1 MCLGFTSAAIHFSFF
16 NYKYNILYLEF
27 FMVSRLGN
35 KIRHQ
40 TCPVTKVPVIG
51 RDRFKTGLARSS
63 FDARRSGLPAGDGR
77 SFRVSFRSARVMC
90 RRIMRWPALL
100 MAVRWS
106 WPVRHE
112 RVIRHAGQGCRSA
125 RQGLS
130 FSKQVIKADMR
141 LQIQRKLT
149 VARWWATQNLWS

>member
-1 MCLGFTSAAIHFSFF
+1 MCLDFTNFNTFFRFLITSAIFY
-16 NYKYNILYLEF
+16 NYNRIS
-27 FMVSRLGN
+27 MVSRLRN
-35 KIRHQ
+35 KIRRQ
-40 TCPVTKVPVIG
+40 SWCPVIKVPVIG
-51 RDRFKTGLARSS
+51 LDRCKTGLARSS
-63 FDARRSGLPAGDGR
+63 FDVRRSGLPAGDGR

-112 RVIRHAGQGCRSA
+112 RVIRHAGQGCRSS

-141 LQIQRKLT
+141 LQIRRKLT
-149 VARWWATQNLWS
+149 VAR